1 MSRPGVLVFL
11 ALALCGAGLAL
22 PALGGVSE
30 KAQRTRCVSN
40 LRQLGLA
47 ALQYADDRRFFPHVG
62 PIRELDG
69 GVDTNDTPRALR
81 ALVRHGYLDG
91 GHVFVCPSSAD
102 EADPADPPA
111 SSSWTWRSARGAR
124 DADPLGPGPTADP
137 VLAETTELSYGWTRR
152 GRSSNTRCNVPL
164 AADRAVRHPDM
175 ADPDV
180 TSDDPL
186 QGNHLGG
193 LSVLRADASVEWRS
207 VAHDGPEVA
216 GLALV
221 DGPHEGALA
230 ILDPLS
236 PRAPRVR
243 AFWERFGADGLAL
256 LPLGLAGVLVLLGR
270 PPAPP
275 RPRRPAVERR
285 PSSEALQAEQRCPYC
300 HDALDGGL
308 ALTRCTG
315 CRAAFHAECVP
326 EGAACTTLGCGAR
339 RAA

>member
-1 MSRPGVLVFL
+1 MSRLGVLVFA

-22 PALGGVSE
+22 PGLHRASA
-30 KAQRTRCVSN
+30 KANRSKCSGN

-69 GVDTNDTPRALR
+69 GVETADTPRALR
-81 ALVRHGYLDG
+81 ALVRHGYLDLPQ
-91 GHVFVCPSSAD
+91 VFVCPSSAD
-102 EADPADPPA
+102 EAAPDLEGAP
-111 SSSWTWRSARGAR
+111 SWTWGSARGAP

-137 VLAETTELSYGWTRR
+137 ALAETTELSYGWTRR
-152 GRSSNTRCNVPL
+152 GRNANTRCNVPL

-186 QGNHLGG
+186 QGNHLEG
-193 LSVLRADASVEWRS
+193 LLVLRADATVEWRS
-207 VAHDGPEVA
+207 TRHDGPEA
-216 GLALV
+216 ADLARV
-221 DGPHEGALA
+221 DGGHEGALA

-236 PRAPRVR
+236 PRPPRGR
-243 AFWERFGADGLAL
+243 AFWERLGVDALAL

-275 RPRRPAVERR
+275 RPRRPGVERH
-285 PSSEALQAEQRCPYC
+285 PSGEALQAEQRCPYC
-300 HDALDGGL
+300 HDGLDRVA

-339 RAA
+339 GAA